1 MRFTNR
7 PKVAD
12 WPGSAPDPVA
22 LGVVLA
28 AGSGR
33 RMGRAKA
40 LLDWGGMP
48 LAAWQARSLLAGG
61 CGSVLVI
68 TGAEHAAVSAALEG
82 LAGVTSLY
90 NPDHRR
96 GRSTSVRAAARAAG
110 ESDPAILCNVD
121 QPLCHELVALLL
133 GAARANPEALVICP
147 EVAGRRIHPVLFR
160 AELYPE
166 LSAVNERSQGLRA
179 VVSANS
185 DRLLAVAAEPAWAPP
200 HFNYPEEYEAAR
212 EAWFGRR

>member
-1 MRFTNR
+1 M
-7 PKVAD
+7 AG
-12 WPGSAPDPVA
+12 WPESAPDLVA

-48 LAAWQARSLLAGG
+48 LAAWQARALLVGG
-61 CGSVLVI
+61 CGSVLVV

-82 LAGVTSLY
+82 LAGVTALY

-110 ESDPAILCNVD
+110 GSDPAILCNVD

-133 GAARANPEALVICP
+133 GAARTSPDALVICP
-147 EVAGRRIHPVLFR
+147 ETDGRRIHPVLFR

-166 LSAVNERSQGLRA
+166 LAAVNERSQGLRA

-185 DRLLAVAAEPAWAPP
+185 DRLLAVEADPAWAPP

-212 EAWFGRR
+212 AARFGRR

>member
-1 MRFTNR
+1 M
-7 PKVAD
+7 AG
-12 WPGSAPDPVA
+12 WPESAPDPVA

-48 LAAWQARSLLAGG
+48 LAAWQARALLVGG
-61 CGSVLVI
+61 CGSVLVVA
-68 TGAEHAAVSAALEG
+68 GAEHAAVSAALEG
-82 LAGVTSLY
+82 LAGVTALY

-110 ESDPAILCNVD
+110 GSDPAILCNVD

-133 GAARANPEALVICP
+133 GAARTSPDALVICP
-147 EVAGRRIHPVLFR
+147 ETDGRRIHPVLFR

-166 LSAVNERSQGLRA
+166 LAAVNERSQGLRA

-185 DRLLAVAAEPAWAPP
+185 DRLLAVEADPAWAPP

-212 EAWFGRR
+212 AARFGRR

>member
-1 MRFTNR
+1 M
-7 PKVAD
+7 AD
-12 WPGSAPDPVA
+12 WPESVPEPVG

-48 LAAWQARSLLAGG
+48 LAAWQARTLLAGG
-61 CGSVLVI
+61 CARVLVV
-68 TGAEHAAVSAALEG
+68 TGAEHAAVADSLEG
-82 LAGVTSLY
+82 LTGVTALY

-96 GRSTSVRAAARAAG
+96 GRSTSVRAAAGAAG
-110 ESDPAILCNVD
+110 GSDPAILCNVD
-121 QPLCHELVALLL
+121 QPLCQELVALLL
-133 GAARANPEALVICP
+133 GAARACPSALVVCP

-160 AELYPE
+160 AQLYPE
-166 LSAVNERSQGLRA
+166 LAAVSEQSLGLRA

-185 DRLLAVAAEPAWAPP
+185 DRLLAVAADPAWVPP
-200 HFNYPEEYEAAR
+200 HFNHPEEYEAAR
-212 EAWFGRR
+212 AARFGGR

>member
-1 MRFTNR
+1 M
-7 PKVAD
+7 AG
-12 WPGSAPDPVA
+12 WPESAPDPVA

-48 LAAWQARSLLAGG
+48 LAAWQARALLVGG
-61 CGSVLVI
+61 CGSVLVV

-82 LAGVTSLY
+82 LAGVTALY

-96 GRSTSVRAAARAAG
+96 GRSTSVRAAARAAQG
-110 ESDPAILCNVD
+110 SDPAILCNVD

-133 GAARANPEALVICP
+133 GAARTSPDALVICP
-147 EVAGRRIHPVLFR
+147 ETDGRRIHPVLFR
-160 AELYPE
+160 AGLYPE
-166 LSAVNERSQGLRA
+166 LAAVNERSQGLRA

-185 DRLLAVAAEPAWAPP
+185 DRLLAVEADPAWAPP

-212 EAWFGRR
+212 EARFGRR